1 MTMFPRLDD
10 IRRRDLA
17 RVGGKA
23 FNCARLR
30 QAGFP
35 VPDGLVI
42 PIDVADGDVRALGAD
57 SWFTAGMAGA
67 LFAVRSSGVGEDG
80 DGHSF
85 AGVHDTQLNVER
97 DRLTRR
103 C

>member
-35 VPDGLVI
+35 VPDGLV
-42 PIDVADGDVRALGAD
+42 V
-57 SWFTAGMAGA
+57 S
-67 LFAVRSSGVGEDG
+67 
-80 DGHSF
+80 
-85 AGVHDTQLNVER
+85 
-97 DRLTRR
+97 DRRR
-103 C
+103 